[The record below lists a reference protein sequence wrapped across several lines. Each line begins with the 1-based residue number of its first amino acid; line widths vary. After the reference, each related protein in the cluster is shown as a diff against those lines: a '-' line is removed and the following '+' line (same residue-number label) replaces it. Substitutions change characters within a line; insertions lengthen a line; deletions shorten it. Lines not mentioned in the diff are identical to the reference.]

1 METKKAFNYLDFLF
15 ENAEENNRLIR
26 KELKKAGLD
35 TNKFQSELLKM
46 IKQKEIDLKVE
57 EGEKLKELYNKI
69 KDKIAE
75 KRLKQSKI
83 NENKVIELQPEIQ
96 MAFRKLQDN
105 LTIEEIDNII
115 EDNFLLDELVR
126 ELGKT
131 EDR

>member
-1 METKKAFNYLDFLF
+1 METKKAFNFLDFLF
-15 ENAEENNRLIR
+15 ENTEENNRLIR
-26 KELKKAGLD
+26 KELKNAGLD

-57 EGEKLKELYNKI
+57 EGEKLKVLYNKL
-69 KDKIAE
+69 KDKIVE

-96 MAFRKLQDN
+96 MAFRNLQDN
-105 LTIEEIDNII
+105 LTSEEIDNII

-126 ELGKT
+126 NLGKT

>member
-1 METKKAFNYLDFLF
+1 VETKKAFNFLDFLF
-15 ENAEENNRLIR
+15 ENTEENNRLIR
-26 KELKKAGLD
+26 KELKNAGLD

-57 EGEKLKELYNKI
+57 EGEKLKVLYNKL
-69 KDKIAE
+69 KDKIVE

-96 MAFRKLQDN
+96 MAFRNLQDN
-105 LTIEEIDNII
+105 LTSEEIDNII

-126 ELGKT
+126 NLGKT